1 MENNKINIGIGV
13 LVLILVAWMLKGTFT
28 QPGVE
33 DLKSGFKEVARYR
46 NDNNTG
52 PIQYVFAVTM
62 KDTLSSDMIT
72 YGNFKPHHKGGNT
85 KVYYFMEGTKV
96 PTIVTGGKQNFLPE
110 FNDSWVLLFEKSAMG
125 NVSLTKNP
133 NRQQ

>member
-1 MENNKINIGIGV
+1 MKNNKMNIVIGV
-13 LVLILVAWMLKGTFT
+13 LVLLLIGWMIKGTFT
-28 QPGVE
+28 QPGIE

-62 KDTLSSDMIT
+62 KDTLSADMIT

-85 KVYYFMEGTKV
+85 KVYFFLEGTKV
-96 PTIVTGGKQNFLPE
+96 PTTVKGGTQNFLPE
-110 FNDSWVLLFEKSAMG
+110 FSTSWVMLYEKSAMG

-133 NRQQ
+133 NHE

>member
-1 MENNKINIGIGV
+1 MKKNKLNTIIGI
-13 LVLILVAWMLKGTFT
+13 LVLALIAWMIKGTFS
-28 QPGVE
+28 QPGIE

-62 KDTLSSDMIT
+62 KDTLSTEMIT

-85 KVYYFMEGTKV
+85 KVYFFMQGSKV
-96 PTIVTGGKQNFLPE
+96 PTTVTGGKQNFSPA
-110 FNDSWVLLFEKSAMG
+110 FNDSWIMLYEKSAMG
-125 NVSLTKNP
+125 NVRLTKNP
-133 NRQQ
+133 AR

>member
-1 MENNKINIGIGV
+1 MKNKKLNMVIGIAV
-13 LVLILVAWMLKGTFT
+13 LLLVAWMIKGTFT
-28 QPGVE
+28 QPGIE

-62 KDTLSSDMIT
+62 KDTISAEMIT

-85 KVYYFMEGTKV
+85 KVYFFMEGTKV
-96 PTIVTGGKQNFLPE
+96 PVTVTGGKSNFPAE
-110 FNDSWVLLFEKSAMG
+110 FNSSWIKLYEKSAMG

-133 NRQQ
+133 NLQ

>member
-1 MENNKINIGIGV
+1 MKNKRMNIVIGV
-13 LVLILVAWMLKGTFT
+13 LVLLLVSWMIKGTFT
-28 QPGVE
+28 QPGIE

-62 KDTLSSDMIT
+62 KDTLSSEMIT

-85 KVYYFMEGTKV
+85 KVYFFMEGSKV
-96 PTIVTGGKQNFLPE
+96 PTTVTGGKQNFSPA
-110 FNDSWVLLFEKSAMG
+110 FNSAWIKLYEKSAMG
-125 NVSLTKNP
+125 NVSLTENP
-133 NRQQ
+133 NQQ